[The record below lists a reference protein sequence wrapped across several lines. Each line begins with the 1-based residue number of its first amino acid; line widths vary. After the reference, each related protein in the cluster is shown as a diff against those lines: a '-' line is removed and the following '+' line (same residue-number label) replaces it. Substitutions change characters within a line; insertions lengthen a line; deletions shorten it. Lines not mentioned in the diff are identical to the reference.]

1 MQQLIQTGSGVK
13 LIINGSVVGFATG
26 ISFTRSTNTKYIYGI
41 DSPLPQEIVKT
52 TYSVQGSLSGIRLRD
67 SGGLDGPGIMNE
79 STISAFF
86 NFKYA
91 TIEVVDRLTNKTIL
105 TIQKV
110 VFDNDSW
117 NIQTKQ
123 VISFQA
129 NFKGTFVQTEVSD
142 RS

>member
-1 MQQLIQTGSGVK
+1 MIPMIQSGAGIK

-26 ISFTRSTNTKYIYGI
+26 LQFTRTTNTKYIYGI
-41 DSPLPQEIVKT
+41 DSPVPQEIAKT
-52 TYSVQGSLSGIRLRD
+52 TYSVQGSLTGFRLRD
-67 SGGLDGPGIMNE
+67 SGGLDGYGIMNE
-79 STISAFF
+79 STIAAFF

-91 TIEVVDRLTNKTIL
+91 TIEVVDRLTNKTML

-123 VISFQA
+123 IITFNA
-129 NFKGTFVQTEVSD
+129 NFKGTFIQTEVSD
-142 RS
+142 QS